1 MSKLHELNEQLQ
13 ELNPQTRRNLLIA
26 VAVILLLVVFYSLLQ
41 QQLKT
46 LAARKV
52 GREQTLTELMLLK
65 QRYQEANSDA
75 QRLMNRMA
83 TVTGNDS
90 PAALVEQTE
99 LVPPGSLQSKPLPRV
114 EQAQYV
120 EEGAEL
126 TISGIGLN
134 ETINLLYRLEQG
146 SKPLIIKKGSIRVRF
161 DEPALLDIT
170 LQAALLRPTSQA
182 GTE

>member
-1 MSKLHELNEQLQ
+1 MNKLRELNEQLQ

-26 VAVILLLVVFYSLLQ
+26 VAVILLLIVIYSLMQ

-46 LAARKV
+46 LSARKA

-65 QRYQEANSDA
+65 QRYHEANSGS
-75 QRLMNRMA
+75 QRLINRMA

-90 PAALVEQTE
+90 PAVLVEQTE
-99 LVPPGSLQSKPLPRV
+99 LVPPGNLQSKPLPRV
-114 EQAQYV
+114 EQGQYV

-126 TISGIGLN
+126 IISGIGLN
-134 ETINLLYRLEQG
+134 EAVNLLYRLEQG
-146 SKPLIIKKGSIRVRF
+146 NKPLIIKKGSIRARF
-161 DEPALLDIT
+161 NEPALLDIT

-182 GTE
+182 DTE